1 MVEVLEG
8 LKTTNILY
16 KKNVSD
22 LKSTIEQRYPH
33 SSSEYKA
40 KLFAH
45 AIHKIIDNN
54 ISHFDKDLQPHIK
67 SKLLQK
73 VITKDIF
80 DITAYDVFE
89 VCHSLNES
97 NECYFESL
105 TTWINTMQSTSFS
118 KDQVHKLKLTPS
130 QTLEDTVILDPEA
143 TLEHTK
149 CLKTLHLE
157 LPHIVSIAP
166 GSYLSHILNYL
177 KIHPALLAL
186 TLIIGLVGMT
196 QLQLFYERTIYAE
209 PVSTT
214 TDITLAEEASP
225 SATFIEQEDLLV
237 GPDNHLQ
244 DHLQYKEID
253 EETLSD
259 FLTSRGSLLVEQPYF
274 DSIIDVAREFNIN
287 PLLMFAITGQE
298 QGFVPKSNPQAES
311 IVNNPF
317 NVFGSWQDFN
327 TNIKD
332 TSSIAARTILN
343 LSKGCPKDEDPIK
356 WLNKQYAED
365 PNWHVGVSQILNQL
379 EDIAG
384 Q

>member
-1 MVEVLEG
+1 MVEVLED
-8 LKTTNILY
+8 LKSTNILH

-22 LKSTIEQRYPH
+22 LKSTIEQRYPN
-33 SSSEYKA
+33 SSSEYKS

-45 AIHKIIDNN
+45 AIHKIIDRN

-67 SKLLQK
+67 SKLLQQ
-73 VITKDIF
+73 VIKKDIF
-80 DITAYDVFE
+80 DITAYDIFE
-89 VCHSLNES
+89 VCSSLQVS
-97 NECYFESL
+97 NEHYFENL
-105 TTWINTMQSTSFS
+105 TTWINTTQSTAFS
-118 KDQVHKLKLTPS
+118 KEQVCELLHAPK
-130 QTLEDTVILDPEA
+130 QTLPVVKDPTILEDTLVIESPPPL
-143 TLEHTK
+143 TT
-149 CLKTLHLE
+149 T
-157 LPHIVSIAP
+157 IAP
-166 GSYLSHILNYL
+166 ISSRHYLSHILSHL
-177 KIHPALLAL
+177 KIHPGLLLL
-186 TLIIGLVGMT
+186 TLIIIIAALI
-196 QLQLFYERTIYAE
+196 QIQSPYKSSAYSEAA
-209 PVSTT
+209 S
-214 TDITLAEEASP
+214 ASP
-225 SATFIEQEDLLV
+225 HMALSEDALPIRSSEDLLV

-244 DHLQYKEID
+244 NHLQYKEIN

-259 FLTSRGSLLVEQPYF
+259 YLTGRGSLLVEEPYF
-274 DSIIDVAREFNIN
+274 NSIIDIARDFNIN

-327 TNIKD
+327 TDIKD

-343 LSKGCPKDEDPIK
+343 LSKGCPEDEDPIK